1 MFKNRKY
8 IMAFSASICLT
19 SPVLFSGPLELY
31 VREHNPPLLDFVNSI
46 LAFMLIF
53 LCVSL
58 LLGWIMTKLLPSGPF
73 EIVAGLVLGLSLFLG
88 FVSGYAYRL
97 LSGEWHPLPYLL
109 GVFGGIVVVGVG
121 LVNALKTP
129 MNRLTPLK

>member
-1 MFKNRKY
+1 MRIAIVGKKDEKQVIRW
-8 IMAFSASICLT
+8 S
-19 SPVLFSGPLELY
+19 
-31 VREHNPPLLDFVNSI
+31 R
-46 LAFMLIF
+46 
-53 LCVSL
+53 
-58 LLGWIMTKLLPSGPF
+58 
-73 EIVAGLVLGLSLFLG
+73 VAGLVLGLSLFLG